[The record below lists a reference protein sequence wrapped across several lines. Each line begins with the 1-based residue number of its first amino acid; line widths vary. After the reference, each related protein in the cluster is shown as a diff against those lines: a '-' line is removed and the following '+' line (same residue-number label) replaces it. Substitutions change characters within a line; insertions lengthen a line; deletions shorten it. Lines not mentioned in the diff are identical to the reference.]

1 MKEPVGTCR
10 YCGQEFMR
18 KQSLAVHEAERCPQ
32 RPLKESVEQEAKRPF
47 WSEPQEAQTRSRAIT
62 QMGAGIKVWRPGHG

>member
-1 MKEPVGTCR
+1 MKEPIGTCR

-18 KQSLAVHEAERCPQ
+18 KQSLAVHEERCSH
-32 RPLKESVEQEAKRPF
+32 RPTEIVAEPVKKPF